1 MSLSEDQTVAMERF
15 VNGDNI
21 FITGP
26 GGSGKSY
33 LIKLIKEKT
42 ESRGKNIQVC
52 AMTGCAAVLL
62 QCKARTLH
70 SWGGIG
76 LASGNP
82 KDIIK
87 RVVQNKHKKKVW
99 KTIDVLVID
108 EVSMMS
114 KKMFD
119 IIDTI
124 ARISRGKKDIPFGGI
139 QLVLSG
145 DFYQLP
151 PIGENTDSDSLA
163 FCFESEKW
171 NECIASTIQ
180 LTTIYRQ
187 SDSNYKKI
195 LNQIRIGKITQS
207 TIDCL
212 SKRVNVPITDDIIP
226 TILYPT
232 RNQSETV
239 NNKEYKKL
247 TSTEEFV
254 FDLQIIDDVSSL
266 KEEQK
271 TARRSCCIEYV
282 EAEANNLTN
291 SILVDK
297 TLKLKVGTRVM
308 CIANIDQD
316 CDLPIVNGSQGIVV
330 SFSENGKIP
339 VVKFQNG
346 SLRQIMSHCWNS
358 ENVPGLS
365 ISQFPFIYSW
375 ALTIHKSQGVTLDA
389 AQIDVGSRIFECGQ
403 TYVALSRVRDI
414 NGLYLTSFNYRF
426 IKVNKKAREF
436 YDKLIV

>member
-1 MSLSEDQTVAMERF
+1 MALSKDQTDAMERF

-21 FITGP
+21 LITGP

-42 ESRGKNIQVC
+42 EISGKTIQVC

-62 QCKARTLH
+62 QCKAKTLH

-76 LASGNP
+76 LASGSP

-87 RVVQNKHKKKVW
+87 RVVQNKHKKKAW
-99 KTIDVLVID
+99 KSIDVLVID

-124 ARISRGKKDIPFGGI
+124 ARTSRGKKDIPFGGI
-139 QLVLSG
+139 QIVLSG

-151 PIGENTDSDSLA
+151 PIGETSDPDSLA

-171 NECIASTIQ
+171 NECIAKTIQ

-187 SDSNYKKI
+187 RDSVYKKI
-195 LNQIRIGKITQS
+195 LNQIRVGKITQS

-212 SKRVNVPITDDIIP
+212 SKRINIPIAEDIVP

-232 RNQSETV
+232 RSQSDNV

-247 TSTEEFV
+247 TSTEEFTFELRV
-254 FDLQIIDDVSSL
+254 IDDVSNL

-271 TARRSCCIEYV
+271 TARRRCCIEYV
-282 EAEANNLTN
+282 EAESTNLTN
-291 SILVDK
+291 SVLVDK
-297 TLKLKVGTRVM
+297 TLKLKVGARVM
-308 CIANIDQD
+308 CIANIDQE
-316 CDLPIVNGSQGIVV
+316 CELPIVNGSQGIVI
-330 SFSENGKIP
+330 SFSENGTIP

-346 SLRQIMSHCWNS
+346 SIRQINLHCWNS

-365 ISQFPFIYSW
+365 IAQIPLVYSW
-375 ALTIHKSQGVTLDA
+375 ALTIHKSQGVTLDT

-403 TYVALSRVRDI
+403 TYVALSRVKDI

-426 IKVNKKAREF
+426 IKVNKKAKTF
-436 YDKLIV
+436 YDSLVI

>member
-1 MSLSEDQTVAMERF
+1 MALSKEQSDAMERF

-21 FITGP
+21 LITGP
-26 GGSGKSY
+26 GGSGKSH

-42 ESRGKNIQVC
+42 EGSKKNIQVC

-76 LASGNP
+76 LASGSPN
-82 KDIIK
+82 DIIK
-87 RVVQNKHKKKVW
+87 RVVQNKHKKKAW
-99 KTIDVLVID
+99 KSIDVLVID

-119 IIDTI
+119 IVDAI

-139 QLVLSG
+139 QIVLSG

-151 PIGENTDSDSLA
+151 PIGETSDPDSLA
-163 FCFESEKW
+163 FCFESDKW
-171 NECIASTIQ
+171 NDCIPKTIQ

-187 SDSNYKKI
+187 SDSAYKKI
-195 LNQIRIGKITQS
+195 LNQIRVGKITQG

-212 SKRVNVPITDDIIP
+212 SKRVNIPITEDIVP

-232 RNQSETV
+232 RNQSDNV

-247 TSTEEFV
+247 MPPEEFT
-254 FDLQIIDDVSSL
+254 FDLRVIDDVSTL

-271 TARRSCCIEYV
+271 TARRGCCIEYV
-282 EAEANNLTN
+282 EAEAANLTN
-291 SILVDK
+291 SIMVDK
-297 TLKLKVGTRVM
+297 TLKLKVGARVM
-308 CIANIDQD
+308 CIANIDQE
-316 CDLPIVNGSQGIVV
+316 CDLPIVNGSQGIVIA
-330 SFSENGKIP
+330 FSENGTIP
-339 VVKFQNG
+339 IVKFQNG
-346 SLRQIMSHCWNS
+346 SIRQINLHCWNS

-365 ISQFPFIYSW
+365 IAQIPLVYSW
-375 ALTIHKSQGVTLDA
+375 ALTIHKSQGVTLDT

-403 TYVALSRVRDI
+403 TYVALSRVKDI

-426 IKVNKKAREF
+426 IKVNKKAKAF
-436 YDKLIV
+436 YDSLVI

>member
-1 MSLSEDQTVAMERF
+1 MALSKDQLVAMEMF
-15 VNGDNI
+15 TNGDNI
-21 FITGP
+21 LITGP

-33 LIKLIKEKT
+33 LIKLIKERI
-42 ESRGKNIQVC
+42 ESIGKNIQVC

-62 QCKARTLH
+62 QCKAKTIH

-76 LASGNP
+76 ISSGNP
-82 KDIIK
+82 KDIIN
-87 RVVQNKHKKKVW
+87 RVVQNRHKKKAW
-99 KTIDVLVID
+99 KSIDVLVID

-139 QLVLSG
+139 QIVLSG

-151 PIGENTDSDSLA
+151 PIGENGDIDSMA
-163 FCFESEKW
+163 FCFESENWKD
-171 NECIASTIQ
+171 CIPKTIQ

-187 SDSNYKKI
+187 KDSLYKKI
-195 LNQIRIGKITQS
+195 LNQIRVGRITQT

-212 SKRVNVPITDDIIP
+212 TKRVNVPITDDIVP

-232 RNQSETV
+232 RRQSDNV
-239 NNKEYKKL
+239 NNKEYKNL
-247 TSTEEFV
+247 ASVEEFT
-254 FDLQIIDDVSSL
+254 FELQVNDEVINL
-266 KEEQK
+266 KEQQK
-271 TARRSCCIEYV
+271 LIRRGCCTEYV
-282 EAEANNLTN
+282 EAETTSLTN

-297 TLKLKVGTRVM
+297 ILKLKVGTRVM
-308 CIANIDQD
+308 CIANIDQE

-330 SFSENGKIP
+330 SFSENGLIP

-346 SLRQIMSHCWNS
+346 SIRQINLHCWNS

-365 ISQFPFIYSW
+365 ISQIPLVYSW
-375 ALTIHKSQGVTLDA
+375 ALTIHKSQGVTLDT

-403 TYVALSRVRDI
+403 TYVALSRVKDI

-426 IKVNKKAREF
+426 IKVNKKAKAF
-436 YDKLIV
+436 YDSLI

>member
-1 MSLSEDQTVAMERF
+1 MSLSEDQTNAMERF
-15 VNGDNI
+15 VVGDNI
-21 FITGP
+21 LITGP
-26 GGSGKSY
+26 GGSGKSF
-33 LIKLIKEKT
+33 LIKLIKEHA
-42 ESRGKNIQVC
+42 ESNGKNIQVC

-62 QCKARTLH
+62 QCKAKTIH

-76 LASGNP
+76 LAAGTP

-99 KTIDVLVID
+99 KMIDILVID

-114 KKMFD
+114 KKLFD

-151 PIGENTDSDSLA
+151 PVGEISDPESLA

-171 NECIASTIQ
+171 NECITKTIQ

-195 LNQIRIGKITQS
+195 LNQIRVGKITQS

-212 SKRVNVPITDDIIP
+212 SKRVNIPITGDIVP

-232 RNQSETV
+232 RNQSEAV

-254 FDLQIIDDVSSL
+254 FELRSIDDVSSL

-271 TARRSCCIEYV
+271 SARRKCCSEYV
-282 EAEANNLTN
+282 DAEVTNLTN

-308 CIANIDQD
+308 CIANIDQE
-316 CDLPIVNGSQGIVV
+316 CDLPIVNGSQGVV
-330 SFSENGKIP
+330 ISFSENGTAP

-346 SLRQIMSHCWNS
+346 SVRQISSHCWNS

-365 ISQFPFIYSW
+365 ISQIPLIYSW
-375 ALTIHKSQGVTLDA
+375 ALTIHKSQGVSLDT

-414 NGLYLTSFNYRF
+414 NGLYLTAFNYRF
-426 IKVNKKAREF
+426 IKVNKKAKEF
-436 YDKLIV
+436 YDILIV

>member
-1 MSLSEDQTVAMERF
+1 MSLSEDQTNAMAGF
-15 VNGDNI
+15 INGENI
-21 FITGP
+21 LITGP

-33 LIKLIKEKT
+33 LIKLIKENV
-42 ESRGKNIQVC
+42 ESRGRNIQVC

-62 QCKARTLH
+62 QCKAKTIH

-76 LASGNP
+76 IGSGHP

-87 RVVQNKHKKKVW
+87 RVVQNKHKKKAW
-99 KTIDVLVID
+99 KTVDVLVID

-119 IIDTI
+119 MIDAI
-124 ARISRGKKDIPFGGI
+124 ARLARGKKDLPFGGI

-151 PIGENTDSDSLA
+151 PIGEQYDENSTA

-171 NECIASTIQ
+171 NECITKIVQ

-187 SDSNYKKI
+187 RDALYKKI
-195 LNQIRIGKITQS
+195 LNQIRIGKVTPS
-207 TIDCL
+207 TIAHL
-212 SKRVNVPITDDIIP
+212 SKRVNAVITHDIVP

-232 RNQSETV
+232 RKQSDDL

-247 TSTEEFV
+247 TTTEEFV
-254 FDLQIIDDVSSL
+254 FEVRIIDNAVNL

-271 TARRSCCIEYV
+271 NVRRSCGIEYV
-282 EAEANNLTN
+282 ESEVAHLT
-291 SILVDK
+291 SSVLADK
-297 TLKLKVGTRVM
+297 LLKLKVGTRVM

-316 CDLPIVNGSQGIVV
+316 SDMPIVNGSQGIVTA
-330 SFSENGKIP
+330 FTENGTIP
-339 VVKFQNG
+339 LVKFQNG
-346 SLRQIMSHCWNS
+346 SIRQIGHHSWNS
-358 ENVPGLS
+358 EHVPGLS
-365 ISQFPFIYSW
+365 VAQIPLIYSW

-389 AQIDVGSRIFECGQ
+389 AQIDAGSRIFECGQ
-403 TYVALSRVRDI
+403 TYVALSRVKDI
-414 NGLYLTSFNYRF
+414 NGLYLTAFNYRY
-426 IKVNKKAREF
+426 IKVNKKAKEF
-436 YDKLIV
+436 YEGLVI

>member
-1 MSLSEDQTVAMERF
+1 MSLSEDQTKAMSGFISGE
-15 VNGDNI
+15 NI
-21 FITGP
+21 LITGP

-33 LIKLIKEKT
+33 LIKLIKENA
-42 ESRGKNIQVC
+42 ESSGKNIQVC

-62 QCKARTLH
+62 QCKAKTIH

-76 LASGNP
+76 IGSGHP

-87 RVVQNKHKKKVW
+87 RVVQNKHKKKAW
-99 KTIDVLVID
+99 KTVDVLVID

-119 IIDTI
+119 MVDAI
-124 ARISRGKKDIPFGGI
+124 ARTTRGKKDAPFGGI
-139 QLVLSG
+139 QVVLSG

-151 PIGENTDSDSLA
+151 PIGEQCDEDSTA

-171 NECIASTIQ
+171 EECITKIIQ

-187 SDSNYKKI
+187 RDTVYKKI
-195 LNQIRIGKITQS
+195 LNQIRIGKVTPS
-207 TIDCL
+207 TIDYL
-212 SKRVNVPITDDIIP
+212 SKRVNVVMTHDIVP

-232 RNQSETV
+232 RKQSDDL

-247 TSTEEFV
+247 TTDEFV
-254 FDLQIIDDVSSL
+254 FEVHIIDNAVNL

-271 TARRSCCIEYV
+271 KVRQHCGIEYV
-282 EAEANNLTN
+282 ESEVAHLTN
-291 SILVDK
+291 SVLADK
-297 TLKLKVGTRVM
+297 LLKLKVGARVM

-316 CDLPIVNGSQGIVV
+316 SDMPIVNGSQGIVTT
-330 SFSENGKIP
+330 FTENGTIP

-346 SLRQIMSHCWNS
+346 SVRQIGHHSWNS
-358 ENVPGLS
+358 EHVPGLS
-365 ISQFPFIYSW
+365 IAQIPLIYSW

-389 AQIDVGSRIFECGQ
+389 AQIDAGSRIFECGQ
-403 TYVALSRVRDI
+403 TYVALSRVKDI
-414 NGLYLTSFNYRF
+414 SGLYLTAFNYRY
-426 IKVNKKAREF
+426 IKVNKKAKEF
-436 YDKLIV
+436 YERLVI